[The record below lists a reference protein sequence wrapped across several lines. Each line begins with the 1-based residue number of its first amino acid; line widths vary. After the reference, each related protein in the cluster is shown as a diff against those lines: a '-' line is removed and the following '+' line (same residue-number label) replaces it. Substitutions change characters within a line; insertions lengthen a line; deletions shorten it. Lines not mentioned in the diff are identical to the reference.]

1 MSSRD
6 AEGEWLSAKDAS
18 ELLRVQRATL
28 YAYVSRGLLR
38 ARAEGTRRSYARSDL
53 EALRVRSAARRGHG
67 AVAGAALLWGEPVL
81 DTRISRIEPTGPRY
95 RGHPALD
102 LVRKQVSS
110 ERVAEL
116 LWGGELPSSAPA
128 WPAADRA
135 ALSRAARLADA
146 GERPLSCMLRLL
158 VCVEPSEEWGRRGA
172 TRRRPSQSHGVPL
185 EALPAE
191 GLDVART
198 LLNTLSVAPAL
209 GHGPKVLNAAQRES
223 SLAAKVW
230 RALGGRAHSPLIAAV
245 DTALVLLADHELNAS
260 TFAAR
265 VAAGAGADLARCLLT
280 AHATLSGGRHG
291 GLCDRLEHLL
301 SQLSGPEQA
310 LAWLRGELAAHRG
323 PLGFGHPLYPNGDPR
338 AAPLFALADQYGQK
352 SPFVRTANVLREA
365 MLLVE
370 GERPTVDLALVSL
383 TAALGLPAGSASAIF
398 ALGRSLGYVAHV
410 LEQREQGHLL
420 RPRANYLGA

>member
-1 MSSRD
+1 MSSREG
-6 AEGEWLSAKDAS
+6 EGEWLSAKGAA
-18 ELLRVQRATL
+18 ELLGVQRATL

-38 ARAEGTRRSYARSDL
+38 ARAEGSRRSYARSDL

-81 DTRISRIEPTGPRY
+81 DTRISQIEPTGPRY
-95 RGHPALD
+95 RGHSALE
-102 LVRKQVSS
+102 LARRQVSS

-116 LWGGELPSSAPA
+116 LWSGELPAVAPA
-128 WPAADRA
+128 WPEADRK
-135 ALSRAARLADA
+135 ALARAARLTCA

-158 VCVEPSEEWGRRGA
+158 VCVEPSEDWGRGGPKFS
-172 TRRRPSQSHGVPL
+172 RRSQSPEAPI

-191 GLDVART
+191 GVEVARC
-198 LLNTLSVAPAL
+198 LLHSLAVAPAL
-209 GHGPKVLNAAQRES
+209 GHGPKVLESAQRAS
-223 SLAAKVW
+223 GLAAKLW
-230 RALGGRAHSPLIAAV
+230 RALGARAHSPLIPAL
-245 DTALVLLADHELNAS
+245 DTALVLLSDHELNAS

-301 SQLSGPEQA
+301 TQLPRPEQA

-323 PLGFGHPLYPNGDPR
+323 PLGFGHPLYPGGDPR

-352 SPFVRTANVLREA
+352 NPIVRTANVLREA

-383 TAALGLPAGSASAIF
+383 SAALGLPAGAASAIF